1 MLDPT
6 RFSLNEHANQDWTLT
21 VEEGTNLEDVLAPA
35 YFANVSSHLR
45 PYDHIRVRV
54 DTGEW
59 YAELLVVSCGR
70 VWAKTIALYSVDLVN
85 KAQEEAEAES
95 FDEYF
100 VQYRGPHLRFCVIR
114 KSDKEPVKERLETKA
129 EALGWLSNYVLAL

>member
-21 VEEGTNLEDVLAPA
+21 VEEGTQLNDVLNPS
-35 YFANVSSHLR
+35 FLANVAGQLR

-59 YAELLVVSCGR
+59 YAELLVVTCGR
-70 VWAKTIALYSVDLVN
+70 VWAKTVMLYSVDLVN
-85 KAQEEAEAES
+85 KAQEDLEAES

-114 KSDKEPVKERLETKA
+114 KSDKEPVKERLETKV
-129 EALGWLSNYVLAL
+129 EALGWISNYVLAL